1 MKKQLFLLAASA
13 LLLLTLVPEQADAR
27 PGMRR
32 GAYGGAV
39 ARRGVVVVRPG
50 YRGGYAYRGGYR
62 RGWGPAV
69 GVGLGAAALGA
80 AAVGSYYGG
89 SGYADPCIRQQQVH
103 DVYGNIVWQ
112 PVRVC

>member
-13 LLLLTLVPEQADAR
+13 LLVTTLVPEQADAR
-27 PGMRR
+27 AGMRR
-32 GAYGGAV
+32 GGYYGG
-39 ARRGVVVVRPG
+39 RGVVVRPG

-89 SGYADPCIRQQQVH
+89 YRYADPCIRQQQVY
-103 DVYGNIVWQ
+103 DIYGNIVWQ